1 MDYLII
7 IVISYLLGSIP
18 FGLILT
24 KLFLKKDIRNIGSG
38 NIGATNVLR
47 SGNKL
52 LGYSTLVLDILKAIL
67 PVIYVK
73 FNYPDLIYISSLS
86 VFLGHVFPIWLKF
99 RGGKGVATYVGIL
112 FSINI
117 FYGLI
122 FGFTWIIIFLWSKYS
137 SVSSLLGSISIPL
150 YLIIDASYYSVYNE
164 LVVYNNKSQ
173 IIFFSIMFV
182 LIFYTHR
189 ENIKRLKNKE
199 ENKAKIF

>member
-7 IVISYLLGSIP
+7 IIISYLLGSIP
-18 FGLILT
+18 FGLLLT
-24 KLFLKKDIRNIGSG
+24 KFFLNKDIRNIGSG

-52 LGYSTLVLDILKAIL
+52 IGYTTLCFDIIKAVL

-73 FNYPDLIYISSLS
+73 LNYPEFIYISSLS

-99 RGGKGVATYVGIL
+99 KGGKGIATYVGIL
-112 FSINI
+112 FGINLI
-117 FYGLI
+117 YGIVFGITWILI
-122 FGFTWIIIFLWSKYS
+122 FMISKYS
-137 SVSSLLGSISIPL
+137 SLSSLIGSLSIPI
-150 YLIIDASYYSVYNE
+150 YLFIFNE
-164 LVVYNNKSQ
+164 NQ
-173 IIFFSIMFV
+173 IVFFVIMFV

-199 ENKAKIF
+199 ESKSKIY